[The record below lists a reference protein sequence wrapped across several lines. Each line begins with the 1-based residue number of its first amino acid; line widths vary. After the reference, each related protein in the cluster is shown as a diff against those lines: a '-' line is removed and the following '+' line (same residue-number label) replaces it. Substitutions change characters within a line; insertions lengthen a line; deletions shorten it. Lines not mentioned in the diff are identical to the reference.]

1 MSDFF
6 EVFTQ
11 NILPILL
18 VAVVGYLLRTRLKI
32 DKRTL
37 SSVTFYAFS
46 PALVFTSLVNSRIP
60 GDEFLS
66 LASFTIIVTLLMGG
80 VALVMALLMRAK
92 RQDTIALLLVLM
104 FVNAGNYGLTLNR
117 LRFGEEGLARAIVYY
132 IISTIL
138 VFTLGVFIA
147 SMGQASWRESLSRL
161 VRLPAFYAVIL
172 AMVVFVLDIQI
183 PNPIMRGVELLSA
196 GAIPTMLVVLG
207 MQIADLKSLD
217 GVWLAVPASLVRLLV
232 APLIA
237 VLVAGLLGLTGLTRA
252 TAIIEA
258 SMPTAVITTI
268 LATEFNVR
276 PGLVT
281 STVILSTLLSA
292 ITLPLVITVLG
303 L

>member
-1 MSDFF
+1 VSDFF

-258 SMPTAVITTI
+258 SMPTAVIATI

-281 STVILSTLLSA
+281 STVVLSTLLSA

>member
-18 VAVVGYLLRTRLKI
+18 VAVVGYILRTRLKI

-117 LRFGEEGLARAIVYY
+117 LRFGEEGLAKAIVYY

-172 AMVVFVLDIQI
+172 AMVVFVLDIHI
-183 PNPIMRGVELLSA
+183 PNPIMRGVEILGA

-207 MQIADLKSLD
+207 MQIADLKSLN

-237 VLVAGLLGLTGLTRA
+237 VLVAGLLGLTGITRA

-281 STVILSTLLSA
+281 STVVLSTLLSA

>member
-18 VAVVGYLLRTRLKI
+18 VAVVGYILRTRLKI

-60 GDEFLS
+60 GDEFFS

-172 AMVVFVLDIQI
+172 AMVVFVLDIHI
-183 PNPIMRGVELLSA
+183 PNPIMRGVEILGA

-237 VLVAGLLGLTGLTRA
+237 VLVAGLLGLTGITRA

-281 STVILSTLLSA
+281 STVVLSTLLSA